1 MNQIFGEN
9 GKKMWKLINCG
20 TYLWFVMEKKKYFHC
35 VYSNTGEYKKL
46 KVNEKKH
53 SLYTLHDRM
62 YLAYLKSW
70 PIATAKCMLDKKTAK
85 FYIKHW
91 KNEIKTKRMKEI
103 LRQLKL
109 TQKQ

>member
-9 GKKMWKLINCG
+9 GKKMWKLIDCG
-20 TYLWFVMEKKKYFHC
+20 TYLWFITEKKKYFHC

>member
-1 MNQIFGEN
+1 
-9 GKKMWKLINCG
+9 MWKLIDCG

-35 VYSNTGEYKKL
+35 IYSNTGEYKKL

>member
-1 MNQIFGEN
+1 MNQIFGES
-9 GKKMWKLINCG
+9 GKKMWKLIDCG

-46 KVNEKKH
+46 KVNEKKYP
-53 SLYTLHDRM
+53 LYMLRDRM